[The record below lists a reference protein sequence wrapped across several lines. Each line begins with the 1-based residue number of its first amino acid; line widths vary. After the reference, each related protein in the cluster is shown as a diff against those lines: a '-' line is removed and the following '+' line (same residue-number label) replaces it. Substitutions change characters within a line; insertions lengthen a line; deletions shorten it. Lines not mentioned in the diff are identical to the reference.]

1 MVAPNDMEGLR
12 AAWRALSSEWP
23 REGWRTISITVR
35 APCTL
40 LAGVRMPSGE
50 ESLLIG
56 FRGIRTVPD
65 SRLPQGRGFEILRLQ
80 NDPTSSDQLMLALT
94 RREGGSSELFA
105 MMAEDLVGLVDSC
118 SAMEEDGVLQSFLE
132 RIRAWQDFMDRHRE
146 TVLSAEAEQ
155 GLFGELVVLERM
167 IESGV
172 PVTKLLDAWE
182 GPRDGLQDFM
192 LGGGGIEVKTTIAA
206 DGFVARVS
214 SLDQLDENLRQPI
227 FIAAV
232 RLALHPSG
240 MTILEMADA
249 IRQRLRRKQSGLET
263 FEIRLMQAG
272 LVRVP
277 AKHYTRRFL
286 HASTACLAL
295 HKDFPRL
302 TRANVHSSIRTAR
315 YEIDLNIAGADDVGL
330 KKALESLGAI

>member
-1 MVAPNDMEGLR
+1 
-12 AAWRALSSEWP
+12 
-23 REGWRTISITVR
+23 
-35 APCTL
+35 
-40 LAGVRMPSGE
+40 
-50 ESLLIG
+50 
-56 FRGIRTVPD
+56 
-65 SRLPQGRGFEILRLQ
+65 
-80 NDPTSSDQLMLALT
+80 MLALT

-105 MMAEDLVGLVDSC
+105 MMAEDLIGLVDSC
-118 SAMEEDGVLQSFLE
+118 SATEEDGVLQSFLE

-272 LVRVP
+272 LVPVP
-277 AKHYTRRFL
+277 AKHYRRRFL
-286 HASTACLAL
+286 HASTTCLAL

-302 TRANVHSSIRTAR
+302 TRANVHTSIRTAR
-315 YEIDLNIAGADDVGL
+315 YEIDLNIAGADDFGL